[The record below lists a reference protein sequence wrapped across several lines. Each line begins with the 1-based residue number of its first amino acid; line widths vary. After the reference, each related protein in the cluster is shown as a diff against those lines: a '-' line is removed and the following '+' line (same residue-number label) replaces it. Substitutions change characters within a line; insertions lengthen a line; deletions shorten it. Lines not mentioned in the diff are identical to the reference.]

1 MIQRRSALTLLAASA
16 LAAALPLRAHAAD
29 KEKGAIVIIGTGLVG
44 GTLGKRWAA
53 LGYKIIYGSR
63 TPDADKVKTLL
74 MDTGNGAVALPPK
87 DAAAKSD
94 LILLAVPWAAAKEV
108 VAGLGDLSGK
118 ILIDPTNAVKVT
130 EGRFEAPPG
139 MTTSNGE
146 EIQAVAPTAIVIKAF
161 NTLSAEMMA
170 DSKRAGGPISV
181 PIAGADP
188 AAKARVAA
196 IAENTGMEPVDVGAL
211 YVSRYLEGMAR
222 LRMSFR
228 AKNRPNAFEYYLRP
242 RRD

>member
-16 LAAALPLRAHAAD
+16 LAAALPLRANATGKD
-29 KEKGAIVIIGTGLVG
+29 KGAIAVIGTGLVG

-63 TPDADKVKTLL
+63 TPDADKVKTLVK
-74 MDTGNGAVALPPK
+74 DTGNGAVALSPK

-146 EIQAVAPTAIVIKAF
+146 EIQTVAPTAIVVKAF

-170 DSKRAGGPISV
+170 DPKRGGGPISV

-188 AAKARVAA
+188 VAKARVAA

-228 AKNRPNAFEYYLRP
+228 AKNRPNAFEFYLRP